1 VRVRAI
7 LNPRAGVDAGRAL
20 ETLRRGRPAWPD
32 LTVRLTEGPRNAREL
47 AREAVAEGTDL
58 LLVAGGD
65 GTVNEAAQGLIGS
78 ETMLGV
84 VPVGSGNGLAR
95 SLGIPLR
102 LGQALRALETGVP
115 RRMDVGLVN
124 GEPFLNMA
132 GAGFDAAVGR
142 AFQRNGNHGGRRGV
156 MTYLRLGLAGAFS
169 YPPVHV
175 ILEAGG
181 ERIETR
187 ILVVA
192 FANGAQ
198 YGAGAV
204 IAPRARLDDGL
215 LEVVLLEEA
224 SPLEIV
230 LNAPRLFL
238 GSIEG
243 FSRYRRVTAP
253 SAILT
258 AAAPIEHHRDGE
270 PEPGT
275 GRLEVGLLP
284 RALRV
289 LVPRATAEDP
299 EGPFT
304 G

>member
-1 VRVRAI
+1 MRVRAI

-20 ETLRRGRPAWPD
+20 ETLRRGRPSWPD

-65 GTVNEAAQGLIGS
+65 GTVNEAAQGMIGS

-95 SLGIPLR
+95 SLGIPLQP
-102 LGQALRALETGVP
+102 GAALSALETGVP

-124 GEPFLNMA
+124 GEPFLNVA
-132 GAGFDAAVGR
+132 GAGFDAAVGK
-142 AFQRNGNHGGRRGV
+142 AFHHNGKDGGRRGI

-169 YPPVHV
+169 YPAAHV
-175 ILEAGG
+175 TLEAGG
-181 ERIETR
+181 ERIEAR

-204 IAPRARLDDGL
+204 IAPRARLDDGR
-215 LEVVLLEEA
+215 LEVVLVEEA
-224 SPLEIV
+224 SPLELV
-230 LNAPRLFL
+230 LNTPRLFL
-238 GSIEG
+238 GTIEG
-243 FSRYRRVTAP
+243 FSRYRRVTCA
-253 SAILT
+253 SALLT

-270 PEPGT
+270 PEPEAA
-275 GRLEVGLLP
+275 RLEVGLLP

-289 LVPRATAEDP
+289 LVPRATAEDAK
-299 EGPFT
+299 GPFT

>member
-7 LNPRAGVDAGRAL
+7 LNPRAGVVAGRAL

-32 LTVRLTEGPRNAREL
+32 ITVRLTEGPGDARNL

-65 GTVNEAAQGLIGS
+65 GTVNEAAQGVIGS

-102 LGQALRALETGVP
+102 LGKALDALETGVP
-115 RRMDVGLVN
+115 RSMDVGLVN

-142 AFQRNGNHGGRRGV
+142 AFQHSGKDGGRRGI

-169 YPPVHV
+169 YPPAHV
-175 ILEAGG
+175 TLEAGG

-215 LEVVLLEEA
+215 LEVVVVEEC

-230 LNAPRLFL
+230 LNMPRLFL
-238 GSIEG
+238 GGIEG
-243 FSRYRRVTAP
+243 FPRYRRVTAA
-253 SAILT
+253 SALLT
-258 AAAPIEHHRDGE
+258 AAVPIEHHRDGE
-270 PEPGT
+270 PEPGSH
-275 GRLEVGLLP
+275 RLEVGLRP

-299 EGPFT
+299 KGPFT

>member
-1 VRVRAI
+1 
-7 LNPRAGVDAGRAL
+7 
-20 ETLRRGRPAWPD
+20 
-32 LTVRLTEGPRNAREL
+32 
-47 AREAVAEGTDL
+47 
-58 LLVAGGD
+58 
-65 GTVNEAAQGLIGS
+65 
-78 ETMLGV
+78 
-84 VPVGSGNGLAR
+84 
-95 SLGIPLR
+95 
-102 LGQALRALETGVP
+102 
-115 RRMDVGLVN
+115 
-124 GEPFLNMA
+124 
-132 GAGFDAAVGR
+132 
-142 AFQRNGNHGGRRGV
+142 

-253 SAILT
+253 SALLT